1 MRCVVVNPNWI
12 IPRWLRNAIRVWI
25 QRRAPIAQRDQWFW
39 KQSWQRGEHN
49 VDADLRAGRYDD
61 FHSIEELLKVLPPP
75 PQTEPLS
82 PAMLIAQALRRFR
95 RAGRHNRRSQAA
107 P

>member
-1 MRCVVVNPNWI
+1 MVNPNWI
-12 IPRWLRNAIRVWI
+12 VPRWLRNAIRVWI
-25 QRRAPIAQRDQWFW
+25 QRCAPISQRDQWFW

-61 FHSIEELLKVLPPP
+61 FYSIEEVLKVLSPP
-75 PQTEPLS
+75 PQTETWT

-95 RAGRHNRRSQAA
+95 RAGRHRRSQAA